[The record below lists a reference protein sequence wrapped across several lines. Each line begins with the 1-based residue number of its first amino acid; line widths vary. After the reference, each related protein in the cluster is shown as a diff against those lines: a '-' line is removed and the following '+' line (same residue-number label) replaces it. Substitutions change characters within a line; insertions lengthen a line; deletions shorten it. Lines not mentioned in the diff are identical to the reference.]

1 MKNREIINW
10 ENRKE
15 TMPPTKWIQQGIN
28 LYRELLD
35 EDPDN
40 IKYKEELAKLL
51 STKGKDE
58 KLFSFNLG
66 EAEQLFKE
74 VLEVN
79 PDHSEA
85 HYRLGHIYFEKGNF
99 YKKSANQSK
108 MEKFYNESVRW
119 FEKALNYPLSNTQ
132 LVRTYCTLA
141 KAYHFL
147 EYFSDSYEYLKK
159 ATEADNER
167 NFTAEIKDAEK
178 VITENKEKDIIT
190 RCSDGSSLLIKS
202 EEVPDFILETEENGE
217 IALDLSSPQ
226 PTILGNEHVEILERR
241 AACILYVLDNKKD
254 TFVSLEE
261 IMQEVFENQIKSLNS
276 IKSYISEI
284 RKILKRC
291 SPNDF
296 EGNPIINKRGIGYQ
310 LNRNIKLNIVEAI
323 HR

>member
-1 MKNREIINW
+1 MNREIINW

-147 EYFSDSYEYLKK
+147 EYFSESNEYLKK

-167 NFTAEIKDAEK
+167 NFTDEIKEVEEAIAEK
-178 VITENKEKDIIT
+178 GVNIAVVQN
-190 RCSDGSSLLIKS
+190 SDGTSLLVTS
-202 EEVPDFILETEENGE
+202 EQLAIVIGE
-217 IALDLSSPQ
+217 IVDDGEIVFDLSSLQ